1 MPCFLGSPELGWTDT
16 LAFLSL
22 PVLLFASQSFSS
34 KVMAA
39 PRDESKPMT
48 EQELMSQ
55 SIVNNLPFITAF
67 FSLNVPAGLAVYW
80 IINNILTTGITLLVR
95 NQFKDEVMPAEVDMM
110 MAEVDA
116 PVVVKKVK
124 NAPGSSEL
132 RKMALIEDNKKESG
146 FSSTLQAIEAT
157 MNSEGSGG
165 STASDDDDEDDD
177 DDDDDDEDEEDTSE
191 ADDEKKRKRRAAS
204 RNKSSRKT

>member
-177 DDDDDDEDEEDTSE
+177 DEEEEDDEDTSE

>member
-1 MPCFLGSPELGWTDT
+1 
-16 LAFLSL
+16 
-22 PVLLFASQSFSS
+22 
-34 KVMAA
+34 
-39 PRDESKPMT
+39 
-48 EQELMSQ
+48 
-55 SIVNNLPFITAF
+55 VNNLPFITAF

-80 IINNILTTGITLLVR
+80 IINNILTTGITVLVR
-95 NQFKDEVMPAEVDMM
+95 NQFKDEVMPPEVDMM

-157 MNSEGSGG
+157 MNNEGTSSS
-165 STASDDDDEDDD
+165 STSDDEDEDDD
-177 DDDDDDEDEEDTSE
+177 DDEEDEEDTSE